1 MTVGIYPW
9 PGGSPIAKR
18 PTDDDGT
25 GVIVNRGAA
34 LGEGEAF
41 HRMSP
46 DGTLDEKAAL
56 HSPEAL
62 TSPGS
67 RWGNR

>member
-1 MTVGIYPW
+1 MYPW
-9 PGGSPIAKR
+9 PGGSPIAEH
-18 PTDDDGT
+18 PTDDDVA
-25 GVIVNRGAA
+25 GVFVNRGAA

-62 TSPGS
+62 TSALSVPQK
-67 RWGNR
+67 R